1 MLLAIQLLQA
11 VDNIPKVLVVKEKT
25 RIALIGF
32 RASGKSLVGKLL
44 AQELNFSYVDMDE
57 RLVAASGRSIDQ
69 WVQDQGWE
77 SFRKAESELL
87 KELVREQGL
96 IVATG
101 GGVVL
106 SADNRKLLKDHFL
119 VIWLKASPET
129 TYARMCGDP
138 NTETNRPAFTSLPL
152 REEIRKILAERAR
165 LYQETAHITLATDA
179 ALPEKLVSKVKD
191 ELSQRREAHSIN
203 VDRTKM

>member
-1 MLLAIQLLQA
+1 M
-11 VDNIPKVLVVKEKT
+11 KEKT

-44 AQELNFSYVDMDE
+44 AQELNLSYVDMDE

-106 SADNRKLLKDHFL
+106 SADNRKILKDHFL

-129 TYARMCGDP
+129 THARMRGDP
-138 NTETNRPAFTSLPL
+138 NTETNRPAFTSLPI
-152 REEIRKILAERAR
+152 REEIRKILTERAG
-165 LYQETAHITLATDA
+165 LYQETAHITLETDA
-179 ALPEKLVSKVKD
+179 ALPEQLVSKIKD

-203 VDRTKM
+203 VDRTRM